1 MSAIIVGII
10 AGFLVSAGVG
20 PINIMAMSK
29 SVREFFLHG
38 LMIGLGAAIMDM
50 VYAGIASLGLSS
62 IFDYPIVKLIFQ
74 FLGIPLL
81 FYLGVKSFHYIPP
94 KVNGN
99 NNNFKNVKYHN
110 SILIGIS
117 LYLANPTFLPLWVG
131 IVGIIHSRMFME
143 NTFNDNIVFAIG
155 VLLGTVLWFYVLLKF
170 FLRWQIFSHPK
181 TIKKISQI
189 SGVFLLG
196 FGVFMGY
203 KLIVDII
210 NQSAYLKGIF
220 F

>member
-1 MSAIIVGII
+1 MSAIFVGII

-29 SVREFFLHG
+29 SVRESFLHG
-38 LMIGLGAAIMDM
+38 LMIGIGAAIMDM

-62 IFDYPIVKLIFQ
+62 IFDYPVVKLIFQ

-81 FYLGVKSFHYIPP
+81 FYLGIKSFFYIPP
-94 KVNGN
+94 KVNGTTN
-99 NNNFKNVKYHN
+99 NYKNGKYHN

-131 IVGIIHSRMFME
+131 IVGIIHTRMFLQ
-143 NTFNDNIVFAIG
+143 NTFADNTIFALG
-155 VLLGTVLWFYVLLKF
+155 VLVGTVLWFYVLLKF

-181 TIKKISQI
+181 TIKKISYI
-189 SGVFLLG
+189 SGVLLLG
-196 FGVFMGY
+196 FGVYMGY
-203 KLIVDII
+203 KLILDIL
-210 NQSAYLKGIF
+210 NQSDYLKGIF